1 MLLNENKER
10 EDSMEF
16 IKSFGGREN
25 YMPCKLKK
33 DRTSDCVVR
42 AIAHAL
48 GQDYKSTFQELL
60 NLSWEL
66 LELPNEEKCYEVYL
80 EKKGWVKN
88 KPMRNS
94 RNRKLRVFQYPK
106 NGTYIVHTSGHLT
119 CVKDGKLLDSWNCQ
133 KWCANSYYTK
143 GEV

>member
-1 MLLNENKER
+1 
-10 EDSMEF
+10 MEF
-16 IKSFGGREN
+16 IESFGGREN
-25 YMPCKLKK
+25 YKPCKLKK

-48 GQDYKSTFQELL
+48 EQGYKSTFQELL

-66 LELPNEEKCYEVYL
+66 LELPNDEKCYEVYL

-106 NGTYIVHTSGHLT
+106 NGTYIVHTTNHLT
-119 CVKDGKLLDSWNCQ
+119 CVKDGKLLDIWNCQ
-133 KWCANSYYTK
+133 KSCANSYYTK